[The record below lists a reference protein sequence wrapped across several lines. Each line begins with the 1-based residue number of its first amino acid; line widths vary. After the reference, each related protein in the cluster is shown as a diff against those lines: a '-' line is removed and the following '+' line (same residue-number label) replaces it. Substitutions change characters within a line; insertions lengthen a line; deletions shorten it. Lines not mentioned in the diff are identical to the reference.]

1 MALRTVMIFPELSGM
16 RAIDAL
22 RRRYDPLAALVR
34 PHITLVFPFESG
46 MSDDELADILS
57 QAAKDVAPFALR
69 LQGFS
74 EETGERYLFLNVTK
88 GAGPLALLH
97 DRLYAGRLAPFD
109 AGRAYVPHMT
119 VGHLPDARALHAAHA
134 QASRCTRAFDADVT
148 HIYAERI
155 GENGESIVILEQALR
170 GRKTKE

>member
-16 RAIDAL
+16 ETIDAL

-46 MSDDELADILS
+46 MSDGELADILAH
-57 QAAKDVAPFALR
+57 AAGDVAPFALR

-74 EETGERYLFLNVTK
+74 KETRERYLFLNVTE
-88 GAGPLALLH
+88 GAGPLGLLH

-119 VGHLPDARALHAAHA
+119 VGHLPDARALHEAHA
-134 QASRCTRAFDADVT
+134 LASRCTEAFDAEVT
-148 HIYAERI
+148 HVHAERI

-170 GRKTKE
+170 GR